1 MQMTVET
8 SKGTIV
14 ITLDPKGAANT
25 IRNLQTKA
33 AAGFYNG
40 LAFHRVEGWVIQ
52 GGDPSGTGSG
62 GGKIASEYNN
72 NNFTRGAV
80 GIARGPDRALNSDC
94 QWFIVKRDAPHLN
107 GDYTHVGHVI
117 SGLDVVDRITKG
129 DKMIK
134 VTITDD
140 APAAEGAH

>member
-14 ITLDPKGAANT
+14 IRLDPQGAPNT
-25 IRNLQTKA
+25 IKNLRSKA
-33 AAGFYNG
+33 DSGFYNG
-40 LAFHRVEGWVIQ
+40 LTFHRVEGWVVQ

-62 GGKIASEYNN
+62 GGKMPSEYNQTP
-72 NNFTRGAV
+72 FRRGAV

-94 QWFIVKRDAPHLN
+94 QWFIVKSDASWLT
-107 GDYTHVGHVI
+107 GDYTNVGEVLQ
-117 SGLDVVDRITKG
+117 GMDVVTRIQQG

-140 APAAEGAH
+140 APPA